1 MSTKHGVLKCNRPA
15 AAPALLK
22 KPLPMDLLLEIAVRC
37 DVTTIIRCAR
47 ATKFLRR
54 AIIGPA
60 FRRRLALHAAAGGGG
75 FDPALLFGVSYVA
88 YGACMVPTHHII
100 DTPSSIQL
108 HALLQLQAV
117 TFGDSFEPVTS
128 RGHLLL
134 LRRIR
139 DARLELRVCDTTT
152 GHVTSLPYTIVWS
165 CAHAFLSVSNAEAG
179 GSYELIVTDK
189 HFRFQTFSSKHG
201 QWDSVREPS
210 FSGHRHRL
218 DMDTSC
224 RVRVIGRTVYCL
236 CRLNGQAGYWDGIL
250 ALDVDAAEATTM
262 ELPPGCLSGIMSCK
276 LDKHLLLASVR
287 GRLSLLVAERC
298 GISMWTLT
306 PASSLQPVATWSR
319 QLIIGK
325 EEIARPVGLVSSSPL
340 SFVLEEFGERSG
352 AVIVRVDR
360 RDLLRLDIGTKVVTR
375 LNNPGDA
382 SVKFLF
388 LHETD
393 VVSLIKKSF

>member
-1 MSTKHGVLKCNRPA
+1 
-15 AAPALLK
+15 
-22 KPLPMDLLLEIAVRC
+22 
-37 DVTTIIRCAR
+37 
-47 ATKFLRR
+47 
-54 AIIGPA
+54 
-60 FRRRLALHAAAGGGG
+60 
-75 FDPALLFGVSYVA
+75 
-88 YGACMVPTHHII
+88 
-100 DTPSSIQL
+100 
-108 HALLQLQAV
+108 
-117 TFGDSFEPVTS
+117 
-128 RGHLLL
+128 
-134 LRRIR
+134 
-139 DARLELRVCDTTT
+139 
-152 GHVTSLPYTIVWS
+152 
-165 CAHAFLSVSNAEAG
+165 
-179 GSYELIVTDK
+179 
-189 HFRFQTFSSKHG
+189 
-201 QWDSVREPS
+201 
-210 FSGHRHRL
+210 
-218 DMDTSC
+218 
-224 RVRVIGRTVYCL
+224 
-236 CRLNGQAGYWDGIL
+236 
-250 ALDVDAAEATTM
+250 
-262 ELPPGCLSGIMSCK
+262 MSCK